1 MMAGV
6 DMVHVPYRG
15 GASVPTALLGGQ
27 VQVLFGSTSL
37 TIEHETRWGGFASS
51 AAAFRERLDLTK
63 RSRWLVGDS
72 GLNFQRLR
80 VSTAQTARNASA
92 NGF

>member
-27 VQVLFGSTSL
+27 VQVLFGSTYL
-37 TIEHETRWGGFASS
+37 TFE
-51 AAAFRERLDLTK
+51 
-63 RSRWLVGDS
+63 LV
-72 GLNFQRLR
+72 
-80 VSTAQTARNASA
+80 NA
-92 NGF
+92 GMLIKEVM

>member
-15 GASVPTALLGGQ
+15 GASLPAALLGGQ

-37 TIEHETRWGGFASS
+37 IIEQVKAGM
-51 AAAFRERLDLTK
+51 
-63 RSRWLVGDS
+63 
-72 GLNFQRLR
+72 LNKE
-80 VSTAQTARNASA
+80 VM
-92 NGF
+92 

>member
-1 MMAGV
+1 MGSPGIGVSPHVAGELFKMMAGV

-37 TIEHETRWGGFASS
+37 TIEQVKA
-51 AAAFRERLDLTK
+51 DK
-63 RSRWLVGDS
+63 
-72 GLNFQRLR
+72 LNKE
-80 VSTAQTARNASA
+80 VM
-92 NGF
+92 

>member
-1 MMAGV
+1 MGRLGLGSRLTAAGELFKMMAGV

-37 TIEHETRWGGFASS
+37 TIEQVKAGMLSKE
-51 AAAFRERLDLTK
+51 
-63 RSRWLVGDS
+63 VM
-72 GLNFQRLR
+72 
-80 VSTAQTARNASA
+80 
-92 NGF
+92 